1 MARASRPF
9 LIAAAAVLVVGVVF
23 AFVPFL
29 TRERAVTTATPV
41 PDPVSPLESLKLQP
55 RARVCVNSIP
65 FTPDASRVRML
76 IGQLHGP
83 PQPLQLSV
91 RAAGLDE
98 TNPVAPRYAASTPI
112 VVGFTPVARA
122 SFGTVCL
129 RNVGDRAVNAG
140 MTSDPRNISRSQAT
154 LDGKPYGNHVP
165 VTLFAAKRASL
176 LSRVGAIVNHVAAF
190 KPSPAHTV
198 VWILVVLVIVALP
211 ALILWGVA
219 AGLRPDDDEAVDR
232 A

>member
-1 MARASRPF
+1 MASASRRF
-9 LIAAAAVLVVGVVF
+9 LIAAATVLVIGVLLT
-23 AFVPFL
+23 FVPFL
-29 TRERAVTTATPV
+29 TRERTVVTATPV
-41 PDPVSPLESLKLQP
+41 PDPVSALESLKLKAH
-55 RARVCVNSIP
+55 ARLCVDSIP

-76 IGQLHGP
+76 IGQLSGA
-83 PQPLQLSV
+83 PQPLTVRV

-98 TNPVAPRYAASTPI
+98 TRRIAPAYAASAPI
-112 VVGFTPVARA
+112 LVDFTPVQRA

-129 RNVGDRAVNAG
+129 RNAGRRSVMVG

-165 VTLFAAKRASL
+165 VTLLAAKRASL
-176 LSRVGAIVNHVAAF
+176 LSRVGEIVDHVAAF
-190 KPSPAHTV
+190 KPSPAHAA
-198 VWILVVLVIVALP
+198 VWILLVLVLVGVP

-219 AGLRPDDDEAVDR
+219 TGMQTTDDEAVDR